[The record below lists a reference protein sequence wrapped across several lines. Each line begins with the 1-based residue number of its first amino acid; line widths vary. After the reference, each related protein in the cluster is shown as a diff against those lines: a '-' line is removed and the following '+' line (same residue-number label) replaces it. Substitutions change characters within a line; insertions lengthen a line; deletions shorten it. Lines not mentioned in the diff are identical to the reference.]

1 MIDPGMAEER
11 TALAWNRTGLSCFA
25 AAAIALE
32 VFWDRSG
39 PGMAL
44 AAVLVVMGVIAYG
57 AGRRRDERST
67 PQRLRVLSLATSA
80 VAVLAAIIG

>member
-1 MIDPGMAEER
+1 MAEER
-11 TALAWNRTGLSCFA
+11 TSLAWNRTGLSCFA
-25 AAAIALE
+25 AAAIALK

-39 PGMAL
+39 PGVAL
-44 AAVLVVMGVIAYG
+44 AALLVLIGVMAYG
-57 AGRRRDERST
+57 AGRRDRST